1 MYIYYIIIHYSF
13 YLLIDYAYLYQIN
26 ILPMSFS
33 VSKQLMLMVI
43 KCVSIAFILL
53 TFMFFCVMAFYIHNN
68 NDTPYLPNNT
78 NNNSITT
85 TLNKLFTHE
94 HTSSSTTTS
103 LCGISLCDCSL
114 ALLLGLYISTK
125 QLRLLGVL

>member
-68 NDTPYLPNNT
+68 NDTPHLTNNT
-78 NNNSITT
+78 NNNSLTT

-94 HTSSSTTTS
+94 HSHTSSS